1 MEESR
6 EDQER
11 QFVQAQ
17 EAFGVNLLRQ
27 ARRKVRELPP
37 AAKGEHPDTPL
48 AVAASEAVDH
58 LIEHMVPV
66 PEDRQADASLMIA
79 HGMIMEHL
87 RLATTT
93 PRAPQ
98 RT

>member
-1 MEESR
+1 MDEPG

-11 QFVQAQ
+11 QFRQAQ
-17 EAFGVNLLRQ
+17 ESFGVSLLRR
-27 ARRKVRELPP
+27 ARRKVGELPP

-48 AVAASEAVDH
+48 AVAASDALDH
-58 LIEHMVPV
+58 LIEHMVPI
-66 PEDRQADASLMIA
+66 PEHRQADASLMIA
-79 HGMIMEHL
+79 YGMIMEHL

>member
-6 EDQER
+6 DDQER

-17 EAFGVNLLRQ
+17 ESFGVSLLRQ
-27 ARRKVRELPP
+27 ARRKVQELPP
-37 AAKGEHPDTPL
+37 AAKGEHPETPL
-48 AVAASEAVDH
+48 AVAASDTLDDLIDH
-58 LIEHMVPV
+58 MLSV
-66 PEDRQADASLMIA
+66 PEDRQSEASLMIA

-93 PRAPQ
+93 PRASQ
-98 RT
+98 GS

>member
-6 EDQER
+6 EDEEH

-17 EAFGVNLLRQ
+17 ESFGVSLLRR
-27 ARRKVRELPP
+27 ARRRVRELPP

-48 AVAASEAVDH
+48 AVAAGEALEH
-58 LIEHMVPV
+58 LIEHIPV
-66 PEDRQADASLMIA
+66 PEDRQAEASLMIA
-79 HGMIMEHL
+79 YGMIMEHL

-93 PRAPQ
+93 SRAPQ

>member
-1 MEESR
+1 MEEAR
-6 EDQER
+6 EDQAR

-17 EAFGVNLLRQ
+17 ESFGGNLLRR

-37 AAKGEHPDTPL
+37 AAQGEPPDTPL
-48 AVAASEAVDH
+48 AVAASDALDH
-58 LIEHMVPV
+58 LIEHMVPI
-66 PEDRQADASLMIA
+66 PEHRQADASLMIA
-79 HGMIMEHL
+79 YGMIMEHL

>member
-1 MEESR
+1 MEEAR

-17 EAFGVNLLRQ
+17 ESFGVSLLRR
-27 ARRKVRELPP
+27 ARRKVQELPP
-37 AAKGEHPDTPL
+37 AATGEHSDTPL
-48 AVAASEAVDH
+48 AVAASEALDH
-58 LIEHMVPV
+58 LIEHMVSV
-66 PEDRQADASLMIA
+66 PEDRQTEASLMIA

-93 PRAPQ
+93 PRTPQ

>member
-17 EAFGVNLLRQ
+17 ESFGVSLLRR
-27 ARRKVRELPP
+27 ARRKVQELPP

-66 PEDRQADASLMIA
+66 PEARQTEASLMIVY
-79 HGMIMEHL
+79 GMIMEHL
-87 RLATTT
+87 RLVTPT

>member
-17 EAFGVNLLRQ
+17 ESFGVSLLRR
-27 ARRKVRELPP
+27 ARRKVGELPP

-48 AVAASEAVDH
+48 AVAASEALDH

-66 PEDRQADASLMIA
+66 PEDRQTEASLMIVY
-79 HGMIMEHL
+79 GMIMEHL
-87 RLATTT
+87 RLVTTT

>member
-17 EAFGVNLLRQ
+17 ESFGVSLLRR

-37 AAKGEHPDTPL
+37 AAKGEPPETPL

-66 PEDRQADASLMIA
+66 PEARQTEASLMIV
-79 HGMIMEHL
+79 HGCME
-87 RLATTT
+87 
-93 PRAPQ
+93 
-98 RT
+98 

>member
-1 MEESR
+1 LEEPR

-17 EAFGVNLLRQ
+17 ESFGVSLLRQ

-48 AVAASEAVDH
+48 AVAASEALDH

-66 PEDRQADASLMIA
+66 PEDRQTEASLMIVY
-79 HGMIMEHL
+79 GMIMEHL
-87 RLATTT
+87 RLVTTT

>member
-1 MEESR
+1 MEEAR
-6 EDQER
+6 EDQAR

-17 EAFGVNLLRQ
+17 ESFGGSLLRR
-27 ARRKVRELPP
+27 ARRRVRELPP
-37 AAKGEHPDTPL
+37 AAQGEHPDTPL
-48 AVAASEAVDH
+48 AVAASDALDH
-58 LIEHMVPV
+58 LIEYMVSV
-66 PEDRQADASLMIA
+66 PEDKQTEASLMIA

-93 PRAPQ
+93 PRAAQ

>member
-1 MEESR
+1 MDEAR
-6 EDQER
+6 DDQER

-17 EAFGVNLLRQ
+17 ESFGVNLLRR
-27 ARRKVRELPP
+27 ARRRVRELPP

-48 AVAASEAVDH
+48 AVAASEALDH

-66 PEDRQADASLMIA
+66 PEDRQTEASLMIVY
-79 HGMIMEHL
+79 GMIMEHL
-87 RLATTT
+87 RLVTPT